1 MSRLNT
7 ETFDFKF
14 RRQNLAPGSGHPT
27 WGGEASGPSGGTAR
41 ACIRGS
47 WGQIPGCRRSAQLL
61 TASPRLQTSE
71 GISKRWYICV
81 VSKQTLR
88 ELPTPAGAYAPASPG
103 SALCGLD
110 PRVWP
115 GCGDSWPY
123 RKRSRSRRQTG
134 AGNLLGGESGGGCSR
149 IRSVQGSP
157 AGSPGAGLSRLL
169 SVRTVVGLRSE
180 SRGRKEKRHRP
191 QARVGA
197 RSTSRL

>member
-1 MSRLNT
+1 M
-7 ETFDFKF
+7 
-14 RRQNLAPGSGHPT
+14 RQNLAPGSGHPT

-41 ACIRGS
+41 ASIRGS
-47 WGQIPGCRRSAQLL
+47 WGQIPGCWRSAQLL

-115 GCGDSWPY
+115 GCGHSRPY
-123 RKRSRSRRQTG
+123 GKRSRSRRQTG
-134 AGNLLGGESGGGCSR
+134 AGNLPGGGSGGGCSR

-157 AGSPGAGLSRLL
+157 AGSPGGWTVSSALSQNSRG
-169 SVRTVVGLRSE
+169 SAEREPRPEGKASPSPGE
-180 SRGRKEKRHRP
+180 SRRP
-191 QARVGA
+191 FNLAVMSENPEFIHVSQA
-197 RSTSRL
+197 

>member
-1 MSRLNT
+1 M
-7 ETFDFKF
+7 
-14 RRQNLAPGSGHPT
+14 RQNLAPGSGHPT

-41 ACIRGS
+41 ASIRGS
-47 WGQIPGCRRSAQLL
+47 WGQIPGCWRSAQLL

-88 ELPTPAGAYAPASPG
+88 ELPTPAGAHAPASAG

-115 GCGDSWPY
+115 GCGHSRPY
-123 RKRSRSRRQTG
+123 GKRSRSRRQTG
-134 AGNLLGGESGGGCSR
+134 AGNLPGGGSGEAAAESALCR
-149 IRSVQGSP
+149 GPLRGVR
-157 AGSPGAGLSRLL
+157 GAGLSRLL

-180 SRGRKEKRHRP
+180 SRGRKEKRYRP

-197 RSTSRL
+197 RSTSWL